1 MKAFFMALSLL
12 ASVNSYATGGF
23 FCNAEIRNNDI
34 QVDVQ
39 ISGTT
44 GRVNG
49 NPLGMLIDRRK
60 YKGFLAVYGQQLA
73 ETGQIIGCASPQVE
87 PRETEKDLKYNSK
100 DFLEIVSEVFV
111 DWIPQ
116 LLVFPLASR
125 SGFFYPQ
132 LVRL

>member
-49 NPLGMLIDRRK
+49 NPLVENLIFSIDNMSDLQFEISK
-60 YKGFLAVYGQQLA
+60 ENVVGYWNYNNELKLNALDSQAMESVVLLNYDIESQKGSLEVNFQGIVGK
-73 ETGQIIGCASPQVE
+73 TNIIECQFE
-87 PRETEKDLKYNSK
+87 
-100 DFLEIVSEVFV
+100 
-111 DWIPQ
+111 
-116 LLVFPLASR
+116 
-125 SGFFYPQ
+125 
-132 LVRL
+132 

>member
-44 GRVNG
+44 GRVIG
-49 NPLGMLIDRRK
+49 NPLVANLIFSIDNMSDLRFEIQRENVVGYWNLNNELK
-60 YKGFLAVYGQQLA
+60 LNALDEQAMESVVLLNYDIESQKGSLEVNFQGIVGK
-73 ETGQIIGCASPQVE
+73 TDIIECQFE
-87 PRETEKDLKYNSK
+87 
-100 DFLEIVSEVFV
+100 
-111 DWIPQ
+111 
-116 LLVFPLASR
+116 
-125 SGFFYPQ
+125 
-132 LVRL
+132 

>member
-49 NPLGMLIDRRK
+49 NPLVSNLIFSIDNMSDLNFEIPK
-60 YKGFLAVYGQQLA
+60 DNVVGYWNYGTELKLNALDDQAMESVVLLNYNLELQKGTLEVNFQG
-73 ETGQIIGCASPQVE
+73 IIGKTDVIECQFE
-87 PRETEKDLKYNSK
+87 
-100 DFLEIVSEVFV
+100 
-111 DWIPQ
+111 
-116 LLVFPLASR
+116 
-125 SGFFYPQ
+125 
-132 LVRL
+132 

>member
-44 GRVNG
+44 GRVIG
-49 NPLGMLIDRRK
+49 NPLVANLIFSIDNMSDLRFEIPK
-60 YKGFLAVYGQQLA
+60 EDVVGYWNLNNELKLNALDNQAMESVVLLNYDIESQKGSLEVNFQGIVGK
-73 ETGQIIGCASPQVE
+73 TDIIECQFE
-87 PRETEKDLKYNSK
+87 
-100 DFLEIVSEVFV
+100 
-111 DWIPQ
+111 
-116 LLVFPLASR
+116 
-125 SGFFYPQ
+125 
-132 LVRL
+132 